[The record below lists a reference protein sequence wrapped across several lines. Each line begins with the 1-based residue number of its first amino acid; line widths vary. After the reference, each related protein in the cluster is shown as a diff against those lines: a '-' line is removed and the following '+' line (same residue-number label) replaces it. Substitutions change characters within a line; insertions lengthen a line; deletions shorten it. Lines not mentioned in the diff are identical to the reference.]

1 MAQIQELP
9 IIESEFEEAS
19 ISDLVQQVIEKAV
32 RDRASDIH
40 LEPYQEKFLVRARID
55 GRLTNYA
62 EYPARLASAIVS
74 RVKVMSQM
82 NIIERRR
89 PQDGQFS
96 TTLSFQS
103 ILSLGE

>member
-55 GRLTNYA
+55 GRLTN
-62 EYPARLASAIVS
+62 
-74 RVKVMSQM
+74 
-82 NIIERRR
+82 
-89 PQDGQFS
+89 
-96 TTLSFQS
+96 
-103 ILSLGE
+103 